1 MTNEELY
8 KKIES
13 KFENID
19 NRFDSLENKFDNL
32 ENRFGDMKNSFENKF
47 EEIDN
52 KIGEVNTNVKKINE
66 KLDMVTN
73 SNIAQILT
81 NQMRFQNEINGKIRY
96 DELEHK
102 KFDCRI
108 SELELQ
114 KNYIM

>member
-19 NRFDSLENKFDNL
+19 NRFDSL